1 MEEKL
6 TPSEVKHKK
15 VLREILFK
23 VLYSASMQCS
33 VDDELLEMIIQDYCE
48 RKKKQVALSETDMV
62 YIKNKAKNIIANTD
76 DIDDIIEHFLIGWK
90 MERLMLVDLSVLRM
104 STYDLLYTNDVP
116 ENVVISEA
124 VILAGL
130 FSDDK
135 AKSFIN
141 GVLGS
146 ILKYF
151 NDHNKELNVVLD
163 KVKESKSFS

>member
-23 VLYSASMQCS
+23 VLYSASMQCN

-48 RKKKQVALSETDMV
+48 RKKKQVVLSETDMI